1 MINPSEIKQK
11 AERLYPAF
19 LRAAL
24 KSETF
29 FPKEFSVGKLPDDYL
44 VLRDA
49 ITQLIKA
56 SKQSLGYGYT
66 VELKTRKTR
75 KYGSQSLPTRISID
89 TEADYLKLV
98 DREEEFAKFKTN
110 VELIELEVPK
120 LKNWLNQNCLKVVE
134 YADRWIDLL
143 KVCRYFQVNPNPN
156 LYIRELPVKVH
167 TKFIEENKGIIRDL
181 LEAILPAEA
190 IQPIESEKERIF
202 EKRFSLRYSEP
213 VVRLRLLDN
222 TLRSKCSFPVSDLST
237 PISEFRQLS
246 LEKHCFIITENLL
259 NFLTL
264 PALADSFA
272 LFVGGYGIQVLKSV
286 SWLAYCPLFYWGDL
300 DADGFKI
307 LSQFRSYFPHTISVM
322 MDEETFRTFEEFAVP
337 VAESNTENL
346 PHLTPQEY
354 CLFTYLSQQKKRLEQ
369 EHISQDFANRHLQNV
384 LQRDAQHS
392 LPAADSS

>member
-1 MINPSEIKQK
+1 MIKPSDIKQK

-19 LRAAL
+19 LNATI
-24 KSETF
+24 KGESF
-29 FPKEFSVGKLPDDYL
+29 FPKEFSVGRIPDDWL

-49 ITQLIKA
+49 VTELTEK

-66 VELKTRKTR
+66 VELKTHRTR
-75 KYGSQSLPTRISID
+75 KYGNQSLPTRISID
-89 TEADYLKLV
+89 TEADYLKLIN
-98 DREEEFAKFKTN
+98 REEEFAQFQAD
-110 VELIELEVPK
+110 VELIRLEVPS
-120 LKNWLNQNCLKVVE
+120 LESWLNQNPLKVVE
-134 YADRWIDLL
+134 YAKQWSNLL
-143 KVCRYFQVNPNPN
+143 KVCRYFQFNPNPN

-167 TKFIEENKGIIRDL
+167 TKFIEERKGIIRSL

-190 IQPIESEKERIF
+190 SQSIEFEKDRTF

-213 VVRLRLLDN
+213 LVRLRILDN
-222 TLRSKCSFPVSDLST
+222 AVGAKYCFPVSDLST
-237 PISEFRQLS
+237 PISEFRQLN
-246 LEKHCFIITENLL
+246 LEKHHFIITENLM

-264 PALADSFA
+264 PSLADSFA

-337 VAESNTENL
+337 VAESNTEKL
-346 PHLTPQEY
+346 PHLTPEEY
-354 CLFTYLSQQKKRLEQ
+354 CLFTYLSKRKKRLEQ
-369 EHISQDFANRHLQNV
+369 ERISQDFANRYLQNV
-384 LQRDAQHS
+384 LQRNA
-392 LPAADSS
+392 